1 MRSKHC
7 ISQAVKATNL
17 CRSAMH
23 RFIFSAASS
32 SSGRAE
38 PPATASSASSR
49 AYPPAGPPSNRQR
62 ALQAKGGK
70 GRGKG
75 WKRRTRRR
83 TAPTTVFEETRSIT
97 STAPTSPSSPI
108 ELSSDTS
115 TLSDTEYG
123 GSDTEG
129 AIANIVAPDPSSRKP
144 NRRQRY
150 ILHGSN
156 TNEMGAPRTA
166 AGVRIRPTPTESPLA
181 SHPEDSAEQPVDSS
195 ASHHDGSLEQP
206 ADIHLSWRQFMDMID
221 TWRFC
226 PLPREGSPQPM
237 KVLNG
242 PST

>member
-97 STAPTSPSSPI
+97 STAPTSRSSPT
-108 ELSSDTS
+108 ELSSDSS
-115 TLSDTEYG
+115 TFSDTEYS

-129 AIANIVAPDPSSRKP
+129 TIANIVGPDPSSRKP
-144 NRRQRY
+144 KRVQRY

-156 TNEMGAPRTA
+156 TNG
-166 AGVRIRPTPTESPLA
+166 PTPTESPLA

-195 ASHHDGSLEQP
+195 ASHHDGSPEQP
-206 ADIHLSWRQFMDMID
+206 ADIHLSWRQFLDMLD

-242 PST
+242 PPT

>member
-17 CRSAMH
+17 SRSAMH

-49 AYPPAGPPSNRQR
+49 AYPLAGPPSNRQR

-83 TAPTTVFEETRSIT
+83 TAATTVFEETRSIT
-97 STAPTSPSSPI
+97 SSAPTSPSSLP
-108 ELSSDTS
+108 EASSDSS
-115 TLSDTEYG
+115 TLSDTEYS

-129 AIANIVAPDPSSRKP
+129 AIANIVAPDPSPRKP
-144 NRRQRY
+144 KRRQRY
-150 ILHGSN
+150 ILRFSN
-156 TNEMGAPRTA
+156 TNG
-166 AGVRIRPTPTESPLA
+166 PTPTESPLA
-181 SHPEDSAEQPVDSS
+181 SHLEDSAEQPVDSS
-195 ASHHDGSLEQP
+195 ANHHDGSPEQP
-206 ADIHLSWRQFMDMID
+206 ADIHLSWRQFMDMLD
-221 TWRFC
+221 TWKFC

-237 KVLNG
+237 KVLRS

>member
-17 CRSAMH
+17 CRSAMR

-97 STAPTSPSSPI
+97 STAPTSPSSPT
-108 ELSSDTS
+108 ELSSGTL
-115 TLSDTEYG
+115 TLSNTEYG
-123 GSDTEG
+123 DSDTEG

-144 NRRQRY
+144 KRVQRY

-156 TNEMGAPRTA
+156 TNG
-166 AGVRIRPTPTESPLA
+166 PTPTESPLA

-195 ASHHDGSLEQP
+195 ASHHDGNLEQP
-206 ADIHLSWRQFMDMID
+206 ADIHLSWRQFWDMID

-237 KVLNG
+237 KVFNG

>member
-1 MRSKHC
+1 MR
-7 ISQAVKATNL
+7 
-17 CRSAMH
+17 

-97 STAPTSPSSPI
+97 STAPTSPSSLP
-108 ELSSDTS
+108 EASSDSS

-129 AIANIVAPDPSSRKP
+129 AIANIVAPDPSSRK
-144 NRRQRY
+144 RKIRQRY

-195 ASHHDGSLEQP
+195 ANHHDGSPEQP
-206 ADIHLSWRQFMDMID
+206 ADIHLSGRQFMDVLD
-221 TWRFC
+221 TWKFC